1 MEKDLKQCFNKILV
15 ELYNLRNDVDLIKR
29 KLGIDDKN
37 ADVPPVIREITLKSL
52 EYGNEFIVDEELNLN
67 NEFNLTKDDYKAIG
81 KVLEKAEGMTDC
93 NLEKFIDLV
102 NKDREPAKRIPES
115 KLKEAFSVYKDR
127 GQFEDFIDS
136 LK

>member
-1 MEKDLKQCFNKILV
+1 MEKDFKQCFNKILV
-15 ELYNLRNDVDLIKR
+15 ELYKLRNDVDLIKR

-67 NEFNLTKDDYKAIG
+67 NEFNLTKKDYKAIG

-102 NKDREPAKRIPES
+102 NKDREPAERIPES

-127 GQFEDFIDS
+127 SHFEGFIDS